1 MVPQADKE
9 LIASLKKEKNNNK
22 RRLEVEKEK
31 NRLANLIIE
40 EERSLKA

>member
-1 MVPQADKE
+1 

>member
-1 MVPQADKE
+1 

-40 EERSLKA
+40 EERTLKA